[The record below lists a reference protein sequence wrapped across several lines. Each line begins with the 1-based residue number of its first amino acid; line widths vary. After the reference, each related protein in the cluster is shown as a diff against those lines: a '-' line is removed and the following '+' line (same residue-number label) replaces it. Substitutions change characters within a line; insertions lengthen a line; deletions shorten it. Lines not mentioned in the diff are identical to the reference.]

1 MEQNQP
7 LQVFFGSGAPGF
19 AAVSGVLIRGSFFEG
34 SAGLAFSM
42 AAALVVR
49 SLKDMRFILFGF
61 SAGIFRASIWLEFSN
76 AACMHMCIDRPL
88 YYGAVSVKSAAYDLR
103 RPRGRSS
110 GRHTSVR

>member
-1 MEQNQP
+1 M
-7 LQVFFGSGAPGF
+7 LQVFFGPGEPGF
-19 AAVSGVLIRGSFFEG
+19 AAVSGALSIGSFFDG
-34 SAGLAFSM
+34 SAGLDFSM

-76 AACMHMCIDRPL
+76 AACMYMCIDRPL